1 MVGLLKA
8 FGKGILY
15 VLGFPFFL
23 VALALF
29 AVFGLGAFIFQLI
42 RSIIFFFTGQK
53 FFPELPEDKALRLK
67 LHPEQ
72 AVQEEEKDNEQED
85 NEPVLET
92 ITTSE
97 QVNQEIN
104 KEPEPAPQPVAPQT
118 VEDAV
123 FMETTTTEDISP
135 EPNNEQTDDPFAS
148 LLEQPQNEIK
158 QEVETMTRFCPYCGS
173 KNVIPTGQK
182 QYECFSCR
190 HIVDVI
196 PPIQEPKPEIQI
208 KPEPVIDTT
217 MENQTPSQPKQ
228 EEILEVYTPRTNTF
242 TNQYQGEEESDDT
255 GVTIDF
261 DN

>member
-23 VALALF
+23 VALILF

-72 AVQEEEKDNEQED
+72 AVQEEEIKEEKQED
-85 NEPVLET
+85 GDSVLET

-97 QVNQEIN
+97 QVNQEVY

-123 FMETTTTEDISP
+123 FMETTTIENENP
-135 EPNNEQTDDPFAS
+135 EPVKEETEDPFAS
-148 LLEQPQNEIK
+148 LLDNQEEIK
-158 QEVETMTRFCPYCGS
+158 QEAQTITRFCPYCGS

-190 HIVDVI
+190 HVVDVI
-196 PPIQEPKPEIQI
+196 QPIFEPKPEIDI
-208 KPEPVIDTT
+208 KPEPMIDTT
-217 MENQTPSQPKQ
+217 METQTPPQPKQ

-242 TNQYQGEEESDDT
+242 NNQFQGEEDNDDT